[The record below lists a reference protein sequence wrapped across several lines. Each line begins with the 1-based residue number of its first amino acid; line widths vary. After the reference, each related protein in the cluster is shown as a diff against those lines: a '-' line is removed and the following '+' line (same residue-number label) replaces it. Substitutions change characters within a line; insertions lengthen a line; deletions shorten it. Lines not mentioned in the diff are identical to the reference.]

1 VRKPEK
7 VALGNLGLVAALAAL
22 PAELDRRMVGLQEP
36 TCGESRFKGLFSNRI
51 VQHVES
57 GSDLI
62 WTRAVEAKPI

>member
-1 VRKPEK
+1 
-7 VALGNLGLVAALAAL
+7 
-22 PAELDRRMVGLQEP
+22 MVGLQEP